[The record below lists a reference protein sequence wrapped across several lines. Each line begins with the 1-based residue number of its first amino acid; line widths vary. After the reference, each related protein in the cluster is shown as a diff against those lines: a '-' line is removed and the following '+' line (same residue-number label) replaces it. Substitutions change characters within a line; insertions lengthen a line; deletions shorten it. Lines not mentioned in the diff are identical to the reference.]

1 MRIMKSLLFGLGIVL
16 LALPLAAASKQW
28 VHVNVD
34 NPRESEKVKVNIP
47 VSLVENLMP
56 LVENDRDLKNG
67 RIQIHDRDM
76 NVQDLRKAWKAVR
89 EEGDGEYITVEKPD
103 GNFRL
108 YTKSN
113 FLYVETYGNSKD
125 QVHMMIPMQV
135 VDALFSSSDS
145 NELDLMAAVQALKDS
160 GVKDIVTV
168 KSHDSTVR
176 VWVDENNTQ
185 SE

>member
-1 MRIMKSLLFGLGIVL
+1 MKSLLFVL
-16 LALPLAAASKQW
+16 VIAVLALPLQAASKQW

-34 NPRESEKVKVNIP
+34 NPRKSEKVKVNIP
-47 VSLVENLMP
+47 VSLMENLMP
-56 LVENDRDLKNG
+56 LVENDKDLKNG

-103 GNFRL
+103 GNFKL
-108 YTKSN
+108 YTKGN
-113 FLYVETYGNSKD
+113 FLYVDTSGNSKD

-135 VDALFSSSDS
+135 VDALFSSNT

>member
-1 MRIMKSLLFGLGIVL
+1 MRIMKSLLFVL
-16 LALPLAAASKQW
+16 TVLMLALPLQAASKQW
-28 VHVNVD
+28 VHVHVD
-34 NPRESEKVKVNIP
+34 NPKESEKVKVNIP
-47 VSLVENLMP
+47 VSLMENLMP
-56 LVENDRDLKNG
+56 LVEDDKDLKNG

-89 EEGDGEYITVEKPD
+89 DEGDGEYITVEKPD

-108 YTKSN
+108 YTKDN
-113 FLYVETYGNSKD
+113 FLYVETYGHSKD

-135 VDALFSSSDS
+135 VDALFSSNN

-168 KSHDSTVR
+168 KTDDSTVR
-176 VWVDENNTQ
+176 VWVDESNTQ